1 MGLIGDELKG
11 EIENFEPWVD
21 YYKFSDM
28 ESSMMCYV
36 TIHVSLLSLVWPKTE
51 IFDTW
56 QGWVGVCKC
65 KNGWT
70 RGETNS
76 DSKVKKRS

>member
-1 MGLIGDELKG
+1 
-11 EIENFEPWVD
+11 
-21 YYKFSDM
+21 M

>member
-1 MGLIGDELKG
+1 M
-11 EIENFEPWVD
+11 
-21 YYKFSDM
+21 FSDM

-36 TIHVSLLSLVWPKTE
+36 TMHVSLLSLVWPKTE

-76 DSKVKKRS
+76 DSKVKKKIVR